1 MNNTNGNQ
9 NQKLRVFHIPQIGM
23 KGKPFTFPVSSIEEA
38 KKMILLIDVYDIYQY
53 ENHIKPDFCNMTDLE
68 VWNEA
73 ENEWETWYDEDGNTI
88 GEAMEEQSNEDLY
101 PTEMKNFITELYKN
115 IKFI

>member
-1 MNNTNGNQ
+1 MNNTNINQ
-9 NQKLRVFHIPQIGM
+9 NQKLRIIHIPQIGLN
-23 KGKPFTFPVSSIEEA
+23 GKMFTFPVSSIEEA

-53 ENHIKPDFCNMTDLE
+53 EKHIKPDFCNMTDLE

-101 PTEMKNFITELYKN
+101 PTEMKNFITKLYNN